1 MKLFVAFLLIVLIG
15 LQYRLWVSD
24 DGVRSLMT
32 LRRSVAAQ
40 KAENAELLQ
49 RNSDLAGEV
58 KGLKAGVAAAVE
70 ERARYDLGMI
80 GPGETFFQIL
90 DPPTNPAPQSAQSTP
105 PSPVQR
111 TAQ

>member
-1 MKLFVAFLLIVLIG
+1 MKLFVAFLLIMLIG

-24 DGVRSLMT
+24 EGVRSLMS
-32 LRRSVAAQ
+32 LRRSVATQ

-49 RNSDLAGEV
+49 RNTDLAGEV

-90 DPPTNPAPQSAQSTP
+90 DPPTNPAPQTGASAP
-105 PSPVQR
+105 GSPVQR